1 MPIVSYKSKERI
13 DHQYHLMLA
22 LKSKC
27 ATCDIFNGISPD
39 KEYLFTIQDYDEPAD
54 IAVAV
59 YYECKTYAVYA
70 SDDLAENQLSVFC
83 CSLNLT
89 CFVLRSV
96 QQTRDHSTVFSFV
109 SRGSL
114 IVTVE
119 PSPCKLSM
127 PMLPPC
133 ASTISFAIASPR
145 PVPPVSLVRDF
156 STR

>member
-70 SDDLAENQLSVFC
+70 SDDLAENQLSVFE
-83 CSLNLT
+83 L
-89 CFVLRSV
+89 FLRDV
-96 QQTRDHSTVFSFV
+96 KKYAEPGEQIVVFSK
-109 SRGSL
+109 RDYDAIITYNYG
-114 IVTVE
+114 E
-119 PSPCKLSM
+119 PINVKL
-127 PMLPPC
+127 C
-133 ASTISFAIASPR
+133 
-145 PVPPVSLVRDF
+145 V
-156 STR
+156 